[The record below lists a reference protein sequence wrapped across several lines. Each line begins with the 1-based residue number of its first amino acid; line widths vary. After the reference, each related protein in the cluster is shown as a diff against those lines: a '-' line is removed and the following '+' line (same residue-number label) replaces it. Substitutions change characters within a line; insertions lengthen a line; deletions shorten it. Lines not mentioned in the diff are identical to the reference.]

1 MANLLKSSPIDFPA
15 AVQWVAFDL
24 DDTLH
29 FYRKASGQA
38 SAAVFEYLDEEFGC
52 GVEPLQAA
60 YAGILKDAQ
69 QGAFADGRTA
79 RECRGERFGKLLAAF
94 SIIPHRNLDEALDI
108 YDTALAANL
117 ELKDGAAALLQDIKR
132 AGRSIMI
139 VTEGPHDAQETT
151 VSRLGLTPYVDLLVT
166 SSMEGLTKRN
176 GLLKRALDKAG
187 CAPGAAI
194 YVGDSIECDIVPAHA
209 LGICTIFIGDPSQA
223 PEGVEA
229 AATLADLRALISQ
242 KAELDYWLSRPAHER
257 LEEGTR
263 LSLEAY
269 GLEAAP
275 RMQKTLRRIK
285 CKYIEE

>member
-1 MANLLKSSPIDFPA
+1 MANPLKSSPINFPA

-29 FYRKASGQA
+29 FYRKASGRA
-38 SAAVFEYLDEEFGC
+38 STAVFEYLDEEFGC

-94 SIIPHRNLDEALDI
+94 SIIPHRNLDEALGI
-108 YDTALAANL
+108 YDAALAANL

-209 LGICTIFIGDPSQA
+209 LGVCTIFIGDPSQV

-242 KAELDYWLSRPAHER
+242 KAELDN
-257 LEEGTR
+257 
-263 LSLEAY
+263 
-269 GLEAAP
+269 
-275 RMQKTLRRIK
+275 
-285 CKYIEE
+285 